1 MALQDKYREL
11 VTAAQSAGVSNLQVR
26 EQDKVLYVDGVAP
39 SEEIKQRLWDIYGK
53 IDPDYRSADLVMNI
67 KVIQGTGGAKEY
79 VVVSGDNLSKI
90 GKKFNV
96 KKVNSSIHLDGL
108 NYNVPKCFTQLQ
120 LLVFQYQR
128 FSSIALRSNN

>member
-11 VTAAQSAGVSNLQVR
+11 VIAAQSAGVSNLQVR
-26 EQDKVLYVDGVAP
+26 EQDNVLYIDGVAP

-53 IDPDYRSADLVMNI
+53 LDPNYRSADLIMNI
-67 KVIQGTGGAKEY
+67 KAMQGAGGTKEY

-96 KKVNSSIHLDGL
+96 KWKDIFEANKDRIKDPDHIEPGWKLKI
-108 NYNVPKCFTQLQ
+108 PQ
-120 LLVFQYQR
+120 
-128 FSSIALRSNN
+128 SN

>member
-11 VTAAQSAGVSNLQVR
+11 VTTAQSAGVSNLQVR
-26 EQDKVLYVDGVAP
+26 EQDNVLYIDGVAP

-53 IDPDYRSADLVMNI
+53 IDPNYRSADLIMNI
-67 KVIQGTGGAKEY
+67 KAIQGTGGTKEY

-96 KKVNSSIHLDGL
+96 KWKDIFEANKDRIKDPDHIEPGWKLKI
-108 NYNVPKCFTQLQ
+108 PQ
-120 LLVFQYQR
+120 
-128 FSSIALRSNN
+128 SN

>member
-26 EQDKVLYVDGVAP
+26 EQDKVLYIDGVAP

-53 IDPDYRSADLVMNI
+53 IDPDYRSADVVMNI
-67 KVIQGTGGAKEY
+67 KVVQGAGGTKEY

-96 KKVNSSIHLDGL
+96 KWKDI
-108 NYNVPKCFTQLQ
+108 F
-120 LLVFQYQR
+120 
-128 FSSIALRSNN
+128 

>member
-26 EQDKVLYVDGVAP
+26 EQDRVLYIDGVAP

-53 IDPDYRSADLVMNI
+53 IDPDYRSADVVMNI
-67 KVIQGTGGAKEY
+67 KVEQGAGGIKEY
-79 VVVSGDNLSKI
+79 VVASGDSLSKI

-96 KKVNSSIHLDGL
+96 KWKDIYEANKDKIKDPDHIEPGWKLKI
-108 NYNVPKCFTQLQ
+108 PQ
-120 LLVFQYQR
+120 
-128 FSSIALRSNN
+128 SN

>member
-26 EQDKVLYVDGVAP
+26 EQDRVLYIDGVAP

-53 IDPDYRSADLVMNI
+53 IDPDYRSADLVMNV
-67 KVIQGTGGAKEY
+67 KVIQGAGATKEY
-79 VVVSGDNLSKI
+79 VVVNGDNLTKI

-96 KKVNSSIHLDGL
+96 MWKDIYEANKDKIKNPDHIEPGWKLKI
-108 NYNVPKCFTQLQ
+108 PQ
-120 LLVFQYQR
+120 
-128 FSSIALRSNN
+128 SN

>member
-26 EQDKVLYVDGVAP
+26 EQDKVLYIDGVAP
-39 SEEIKQRLWDIYGK
+39 SEEIKQRLWDIYSK

-67 KVIQGTGGAKEY
+67 KVIQGVSGTKEY
-79 VVVSGDNLSKI
+79 VVVSGDNLTKI

-96 KKVNSSIHLDGL
+96 KWKDIFEANKDKIKNPDHIEPGWKLKI
-108 NYNVPKCFTQLQ
+108 PQ
-120 LLVFQYQR
+120 
-128 FSSIALRSNN
+128 SN

>member
-11 VTAAQSAGVSNLQVR
+11 VTAAQSSGVSSLQVR
-26 EQDKVLYVDGVAP
+26 EQDRVLYIDGVAP

-67 KVIQGTGGAKEY
+67 KVLQGAGGGTKEY

-90 GKKFNV
+90 GKKFNL
-96 KKVNSSIHLDGL
+96 KWKDIFEANKDKIKDPDHIEPGWKLKIPG
-108 NYNVPKCFTQLQ
+108 
-120 LLVFQYQR
+120 
-128 FSSIALRSNN
+128 